1 MAMEILVPLAEVGI
15 ALAFILTVCAV
26 ALVKEKIFG
35 KHGLDSNTDE
45 IVRFTLSA
53 LADGK
58 ITQDEWGELLRL
70 IGKVKAS
77 DSEK

>member
-1 MAMEILVPLAEVGI
+1 MALEILVPLAEAGVV
-15 ALAFILTVCAV
+15 LAFVLCVCAV
-26 ALVKEKIFG
+26 ALVKEKFFG

-45 IVRFTLSA
+45 IVRFTLTA

-70 IGKVKAS
+70 IGKVKS
-77 DSEK
+77 PGNDK